1 MDIVTERTAPGF
13 PVDLLGRDVAVEVT
27 SITGTINVSSE
38 KTLQMLRFKEQHR
51 KNEKIVLVAN
61 THKRE
66 DPKVREGKMD
76 FSPEVLSIFVAHDI
90 CAMTSA
96 TLLDI
101 WKLAKQDKTKARQRI
116 LGGTGEVRL

>member
-1 MDIVTERTAPGF
+1 M
-13 PVDLLGRDVAVEVT
+13 DVAVEVT

-51 KNEKIVLVAN
+51 MNEKIVLVAN

-76 FSPEVLSIFVAHDI
+76 FSPEVLSILVAYDI

-96 TLLDI
+96 TLLEI

-116 LGGTGEVRL
+116 LQGTGEVRL